1 MQLSLTPILLAIE
14 LGFLLVLVRRYAD
27 TAPAGPVHAYWLWIG
42 AYALAT
48 TALGA
53 RGVYIAEGLLRW
65 LPGLWLPV
73 VTVAACVVPV
83 LLFDRVRAGLREIAD
98 ATPWHWFAYFHALRI
113 AALGTAYKTWVG
125 EFPAYFE
132 LLVGVPDLL
141 FGISALC

>member
-14 LGFLLVLVRRYAD
+14 LSFLLVLVRRYAG
-27 TAPAGPVHAYWLWIG
+27 TAPAGPVHAYWLWIA

-73 VTVAACVVPV
+73 VTVARWGGSASGAAGARSDVA
-83 LLFDRVRAGLREIAD
+83 RA
-98 ATPWHWFAYFHALRI
+98 
-113 AALGTAYKTWVG
+113 TAMG
-125 EFPAYFE
+125 RR
-132 LLVGVPDLL
+132 
-141 FGISALC
+141 